1 MTTGFEVINQL
12 LQIVKD
18 PQAELTYTFDWS
30 QWLIDA
36 DTIDTAVY
44 SLQVRANDPQP
55 LINVQSGKVDSHTT
69 FIKLAGGQ
77 VDKLYTVTVKVT
89 TTNGMIDRRNFRV
102 KVLNRSA

>member
-30 QWLIDA
+30 KWLLDG

-44 SLQVRANDPQP
+44 SIQTRANDPQP
-55 LINVQSGKVDSHTT
+55 LINVSSGKVDNYTT
-69 FIKLAGGQ
+69 YIKLAEGQ
-77 VDKLYTVTVKVT
+77 LDKLYTVTVKVT
-89 TTNGMIDRRNFRV
+89 TANGLVDRRNFRV